1 MRLLAT
7 LITTTF
13 PLNSPHPPSLPPSHS
28 LLDVQSVVSLGEKLL
43 FDLESTQNL
52 MQLELGAARN
62 RLLQLDVSIEL
73 ITMVAAV
80 GALIAALFGMNL
92 ASGLDGQTWDANE
105 KQLSLVAFWLITAVS
120 VSFTIVVPVGGML
133 LLRRYFAGRS

>member
-1 MRLLAT
+1 
-7 LITTTF
+7 
-13 PLNSPHPPSLPPSHS
+13 
-28 LLDVQSVVSLGEKLL
+28 
-43 FDLESTQNL
+43 

-92 ASGLDGQTWDANE
+92 ASGLDGQTWNANE